1 MCTIQRIWNK
11 FFNREN
17 VSYLIFGVL
26 TTLADWISYRMM
38 RIAGIDYRMATAGS
52 WAVAV
57 LFAFVTN
64 KLFVFGSMSLNP
76 GKVWKEFTAFVA
88 CRVLTGVLTL
98 IAMVIMVDGIG
109 IRNDFFC
116 KVVISAISLV
126 MNYVLS
132 KWFIFK
138 KS

>member
-1 MCTIQRIWNK
+1 MVQRIWNK

-38 RIAGIDYRMATAGS
+38 RLAGMDYRLATAGA

-64 KLFVFGSMSLNP
+64 KLFVFGSLSLRP
-76 GKVWKEFTAFVA
+76 AQVWKEFVAFVA
-88 CRVLTGVLTL
+88 CRVATGILTL
-98 IAMVIMVDGIG
+98 IAMMVMVDGMG
-109 IRNDFFC
+109 IQNDFFC
-116 KVVISAISLV
+116 KVVVSVLSLV

-138 KS
+138 QTS

>member
-1 MCTIQRIWNK
+1 MVQRIWNK

-38 RIAGIDYRMATAGS
+38 RLAGMDYRLATAGA

-64 KLFVFGSMSLNP
+64 KLFVFGSLSLRAAQ
-76 GKVWKEFTAFVA
+76 VWKEFVAFVA
-88 CRVLTGVLTL
+88 CRVATGILTL
-98 IAMVIMVDGIG
+98 IAMMVMVDGIG
-109 IRNDFFC
+109 IQNDFFC
-116 KVVISAISLV
+116 KVVVSVLSLV

-138 KS
+138 QTS

>member
-1 MCTIQRIWNK
+1 MVQRIWNK

-17 VSYLIFGVL
+17 VSYLVFGVL

-38 RIAGIDYRMATAGS
+38 RLAGMDYRLATAGA

-64 KLFVFGSMSLNP
+64 KLFVFGSLSLRP
-76 GKVWKEFTAFVA
+76 AQVWKEFVAFVA
-88 CRVLTGVLTL
+88 CRVATGILTL
-98 IAMVIMVDGIG
+98 IAMMVMVDGIG
-109 IRNDFFC
+109 IQNDFFC
-116 KVVISAISLV
+116 KVVVSVLSLV

-132 KWFIFK
+132 KWFIFTDLR
-138 KS
+138 

>member
-1 MCTIQRIWNK
+1 MVQRIWNK

-17 VSYLIFGVL
+17 VSYLVFGVL

-38 RIAGIDYRMATAGS
+38 RLAGMDYRLATAGA

-64 KLFVFGSMSLNP
+64 KLFVFGSLSLRP
-76 GKVWKEFTAFVA
+76 AQVWKEFVAFVA
-88 CRVLTGVLTL
+88 CRVATGILTL
-98 IAMVIMVDGIG
+98 IAMMVMVDGMG

-116 KVVISAISLV
+116 KVVVSVLSLV

-138 KS
+138 QTS

>member
-1 MCTIQRIWNK
+1 MVQRIWNK

-17 VSYLIFGVL
+17 VSYLVFGVL

-38 RIAGIDYRMATAGS
+38 RLAGMDYRLATAGA

-64 KLFVFGSMSLNP
+64 KLFVFGSLSLRP
-76 GKVWKEFTAFVA
+76 VQVWKEFVAFVA
-88 CRVLTGVLTL
+88 CRVATGILTL
-98 IAMVIMVDGIG
+98 IAMMVMVDGMG

-116 KVVISAISLV
+116 KVVVSVLSLV

-138 KS
+138 QTS

>member
-1 MCTIQRIWNK
+1 MLQRIWK
-11 FFNREN
+11 QCFNREN

-38 RIAGIDYRMATAGS
+38 RLAGIDYRLATAGS

-64 KLFVFGSMSLNP
+64 KLFVFGSMSLRP
-76 GKVWKEFTAFVA
+76 AQVWKEFVAFVA

-98 IAMVIMVDGIG
+98 AAMVVMVDGIG
-109 IRNDFFC
+109 IQNDFFC
-116 KVVISAISLV
+116 KIVVSALSLV
-126 MNYVLS
+126 MNYILS

-138 KS
+138 ERS

>member
-1 MCTIQRIWNK
+1 MVQRIWNK

-38 RIAGIDYRMATAGS
+38 RLAGMDYRLATAGA

-64 KLFVFGSMSLNP
+64 KLFVFGSLSLRP
-76 GKVWKEFTAFVA
+76 AQVWKEFVAFVA
-88 CRVLTGVLTL
+88 CRVATGILTL
-98 IAMVIMVDGIG
+98 IAMMVMVDGIG
-109 IRNDFFC
+109 IQNDFFC
-116 KVVISAISLV
+116 KVVVSVLSLV

-138 KS
+138 QTS

>member
-1 MCTIQRIWNK
+1 MLQRIWNK
-11 FFNREN
+11 CFNREN

-38 RIAGIDYRMATAGS
+38 RLAGMDYRLATAGS

-64 KLFVFGSMSLNP
+64 KLFVFGSMSLRP
-76 GKVWKEFTAFVA
+76 AQVWKEFVAFVA

-98 IAMVIMVDGIG
+98 AAMVVMVDGIG
-109 IRNDFFC
+109 IQNDFFC
-116 KVVISAISLV
+116 KIVVSALSLV
-126 MNYVLS
+126 MNYILS

-138 KS
+138 ETS

>member
-1 MCTIQRIWNK
+1 MKVRIK

-38 RIAGIDYRMATAGS
+38 RLAGMDYRLATAGA

-64 KLFVFGSMSLNP
+64 KLFVFGSLSLRP
-76 GKVWKEFTAFVA
+76 AQVWKEFVAFVA
-88 CRVLTGVLTL
+88 CRVATGILTL
-98 IAMVIMVDGIG
+98 IAMMVMVDGMG
-109 IRNDFFC
+109 IQNDFFC
-116 KVVISAISLV
+116 KVVVSVLSLV

-138 KS
+138 QTS

>member
-1 MCTIQRIWNK
+1 MVQRIWNK

-17 VSYLIFGVL
+17 VSYLVFGVL

-38 RIAGIDYRMATAGS
+38 RLAGMDYRLATAGA

-64 KLFVFGSMSLNP
+64 KLFVFGSLSLRP
-76 GKVWKEFTAFVA
+76 AQVWKEFVAFVA
-88 CRVLTGVLTL
+88 CRVATGILTL
-98 IAMVIMVDGIG
+98 IAMMVMVDGMG
-109 IRNDFFC
+109 IQNDFFC
-116 KVVISAISLV
+116 KVVVSVLSLV

-138 KS
+138 QTS

>member
-1 MCTIQRIWNK
+1 MLQRIWK
-11 FFNREN
+11 QCFNREN

-38 RIAGIDYRMATAGS
+38 RLAGIDYRLATAGS

-64 KLFVFGSMSLNP
+64 KLFVFGSMSFRP
-76 GKVWKEFTAFVA
+76 AQVWKEFVAFVA

-98 IAMVIMVDGIG
+98 AAMVVLVDGIG
-109 IRNDFFC
+109 IQNDFFC
-116 KVVISAISLV
+116 KIVVSALSLV
-126 MNYVLS
+126 MNYILS

-138 KS
+138 ERS

>member
-1 MCTIQRIWNK
+1 MLQRIWK
-11 FFNREN
+11 QCFNREN

-38 RIAGIDYRMATAGS
+38 RLAGIDYRLATAGS

-64 KLFVFGSMSLNP
+64 KLFVFGSMSLRP
-76 GKVWKEFTAFVA
+76 AQVWKEFVAFVA

-98 IAMVIMVDGIG
+98 AAMVVLVDGIG
-109 IRNDFFC
+109 IQNDFFC
-116 KVVISAISLV
+116 KIVVSALSLV
-126 MNYVLS
+126 MNYILS

-138 KS
+138 ERS

>member
-1 MCTIQRIWNK
+1 MVQRIWNK

-17 VSYLIFGVL
+17 VSYLVFGVL

-38 RIAGIDYRMATAGS
+38 RLAGMDYRLATAGA

-64 KLFVFGSMSLNP
+64 KLFVFGSLSLRP
-76 GKVWKEFTAFVA
+76 AQVWNEFVAFVA
-88 CRVLTGVLTL
+88 CRVATGILTL
-98 IAMVIMVDGIG
+98 IAMMVMVDGMG
-109 IRNDFFC
+109 IQNDFFC
-116 KVVISAISLV
+116 KVVVSVLSLV

-138 KS
+138 QTS

>member
-1 MCTIQRIWNK
+1 MVQRIWNK

-17 VSYLIFGVL
+17 VSYLVFGVL

-38 RIAGIDYRMATAGS
+38 RLAGMDYRLATAGA

-64 KLFVFGSMSLNP
+64 KLFVFGSLSLRP
-76 GKVWKEFTAFVA
+76 AQVWKEFVAFVA
-88 CRVLTGVLTL
+88 CRVATGILTL
-98 IAMVIMVDGIG
+98 IAMMVMVDGIG
-109 IRNDFFC
+109 IQNDFFC
-116 KVVISAISLV
+116 KVVVSVLSLV

-138 KS
+138 QTS

>member
-1 MCTIQRIWNK
+1 MVQRIWNK

-17 VSYLIFGVL
+17 VSYLVFGVL

-38 RIAGIDYRMATAGS
+38 RLAGMDYRLATAGA

-64 KLFVFGSMSLNP
+64 KLFVFGSLSLRP
-76 GKVWKEFTAFVA
+76 AQVWKEFVAFVA
-88 CRVLTGVLTL
+88 CRVATGILTL
-98 IAMVIMVDGIG
+98 IAMMVMVDGMG
-109 IRNDFFC
+109 IQNDFFC
-116 KVVISAISLV
+116 KVVVSVLSLV

-132 KWFIFK
+132 KWFIIK
-138 KS
+138 QTA